1 MATAKIQILSDG
13 PMRGTSFQL
22 TNESYTI
29 GRTDSCDIAIP
40 DSTISGHHCTLFR
53 TEEGVY
59 MLRDEGS
66 TNGSSLNGE
75 PIEAGQE
82 VALKQGD
89 IFKLGGIEVMFD
101 TGEFTQHAS
110 THTSSHL
117 ISLEHTG
124 TGEIQRDTMKNM
136 AGSTTTKR
144 AVQLR
149 ENKGSNAIW
158 YGVIALLALAALG
171 VAGMVFMK
179 MFQ

>member
-22 TNESYTI
+22 PNESYTI

-82 VALKQGD
+82 VVLKHGD
-89 IFKLGGIEVMFD
+89 IFQLGGIEIMFD
-101 TGEFTQHAS
+101 TGEFAQHTA
-110 THTSSHL
+110 THTSSH
-117 ISLEHTG
+117 IINLENTG
-124 TGEIQRDTMKNM
+124 TGEIQKATMKNM
-136 AGSTTTKR
+136 AGTTTKR
-144 AVQLR
+144 SVQLR
-149 ENKGSNAIW
+149 ENKGHNAIW

>member
-22 TNESYTI
+22 PNESYTI

-82 VALKQGD
+82 VVLKHGD
-89 IFKLGGIEVMFD
+89 IFQLGGIEIMFD
-101 TGEFTQHAS
+101 TGEFAQHTT
-110 THTSSHL
+110 THTSSH
-117 ISLEHTG
+117 IINLENTG
-124 TGEIQRDTMKNM
+124 TGEIQKATMKNM
-136 AGSTTTKR
+136 AGTTTTKR

-149 ENKGSNAIW
+149 ENKGQNGIW
-158 YGVIALLALAALG
+158 YGVIALLALAALA

>member
-22 TNESYTI
+22 PNESYTI

-82 VALKQGD
+82 VVLKHGD
-89 IFKLGGIEVMFD
+89 IFQLGGIEIMFD
-101 TGEFTQHAS
+101 TGEFAQHTA
-110 THTSSHL
+110 THTSSH
-117 ISLEHTG
+117 IINLENTG
-124 TGEIQRDTMKNM
+124 TGEIQKATMKSM
-136 AGSTTTKR
+136 AGTTTTKR
-144 AVQLR
+144 TVQLR
-149 ENKGSNAIW
+149 ENKGHNAIW
-158 YGVIALLALAALG
+158 YGVIALLALVALG

>member
-22 TNESYTI
+22 PNESYTI

-40 DSTISGHHCTLFR
+40 DATISGHHCTLFQP
-53 TEEGVY
+53 EEGVY

-75 PIEAGQE
+75 PIEPGQE
-82 VALKQGD
+82 VLLKHGD
-89 IFKLGGIEVMFD
+89 IFQLGSIEIMFD
-101 TGEFTQHAS
+101 TGEFTQR
-110 THTSSHL
+110 TTTQTSSHV
-117 ISLEHTG
+117 INLENTG
-124 TGEIQRDTMKNM
+124 TGEIQKVTMKNM

-144 AVQLR
+144 SAQLR
-149 ENKGSNAIW
+149 DNKGHNAIW
-158 YGVIALLALAALG
+158 YGLIALLALAALAT
-171 VAGMVFMK
+171 AGMVFMK

>member
-22 TNESYTI
+22 PNESYTI

-82 VALKQGD
+82 VALKHGD
-89 IFKLGGIEVMFD
+89 IFQLGGIEIMFD
-101 TGEFTQHAS
+101 TGEFAQHTA
-110 THTSSHL
+110 THTSSH
-117 ISLEHTG
+117 IINLENTG
-124 TGEIQRDTMKNM
+124 TGEIQRNTMKNM
-136 AGSTTTKR
+136 AGTTTTKR
-144 AVQLR
+144 AVHLR
-149 ENKGSNAIW
+149 ENKGQNGIW
-158 YGVIALLALAALG
+158 YGVIALLALAALA

>member
-1 MATAKIQILSDG
+1 
-13 PMRGTSFQL
+13 MRGTSFQL
-22 TNESYTI
+22 PNESYTI

-82 VALKQGD
+82 VVLKHGD
-89 IFKLGGIEVMFD
+89 IFQLGGIEIMFD
-101 TGEFTQHAS
+101 TGEFAQHTA
-110 THTSSHL
+110 THTSSH
-117 ISLEHTG
+117 IINLENTG
-124 TGEIQRDTMKNM
+124 TGEIQKATMKNM
-136 AGSTTTKR
+136 AGTTTTKR
-144 AVQLR
+144 SVQLR
-149 ENKGSNAIW
+149 ENKGHNAIW
-158 YGVIALLALAALG
+158 YGVIALLALVALG

>member
-22 TNESYTI
+22 PNESYTI

-82 VALKQGD
+82 VVLKHGD
-89 IFKLGGIEVMFD
+89 IFQLGGIEIMFD
-101 TGEFTQHAS
+101 SGEVTQHSS
-110 THTSSHL
+110 THTNSRV
-117 ISLEHTG
+117 INLENTG

-136 AGSTTTKR
+136 AGSTKTKR
-144 AVQLR
+144 SVQLR
-149 ENKGSNAIW
+149 DNKGHNAIW
-158 YGVIALLALAALG
+158 YGLIALLALAALAI
-171 VAGMVFMK
+171 AGMVFMK

>member
-22 TNESYTI
+22 PNESYTI

-82 VALKQGD
+82 VVLKHGD
-89 IFKLGGIEVMFD
+89 IFQLGGIEIMFD
-101 TGEFTQHAS
+101 TGEFAQHTA

-117 ISLEHTG
+117 INLENTG

-149 ENKGSNAIW
+149 ENKGQNGIW
-158 YGVIALLALAALG
+158 YGVLALLALAALA